1 MEDERKQEEERTK
14 KKKEKKKTILQRWSR
29 SGCDEQA
36 MNVEKEIRSLF
47 NFNIN
52 PKNQVA
58 GRIVGKIL
66 RAKISEQ

>member
-1 MEDERKQEEERTK
+1 MILILFYL
-14 KKKEKKKTILQRWSR
+14 KTRWSR